1 MSYRQTDDLLR
12 QLIINKRRLLKE
24 SFKLNSEVRIKE
36 DERQKLL
43 ERIDE
48 LRIISK
54 FVKKVLETDLNLY
67 KIKIIPEYSSERLPN
82 YELISQ
88 EVFDRFNFLLVE
100 KEKGNIKQ
108 ENINILR
115 QINHLN
121 DSELLYDQFHKI
133 EEDIINNLQIKKL

>member
-100 KEKGNIKQ
+100 KEKRNIK
-108 ENINILR
+108 
-115 QINHLN
+115 
-121 DSELLYDQFHKI
+121 
-133 EEDIINNLQIKKL
+133 